1 MNNGIVRGPGSRAR
15 SAMLGLCALAS
26 LAWQGTALAQ
36 GAGQAAL
43 APIAVEG
50 GTIQGRISTD
60 GATAIHKGI
69 PFAAPPVGDLR
80 WRLPQ
85 PVRPWTG
92 TRDASAFGAGCMQA
106 RATTARLPW
115 TMEYLHQDAISEDCL
130 YLNVWAPARRGAA
143 AAPVIVFL
151 HGGGNVEGS
160 GGVPV
165 YDGESMARQG
175 VVFVTVNYR
184 LGVFGL
190 LAHPGLSE
198 EAGASGN
205 YTFHDQ
211 IAALRWV
218 KANIAQFGGD
228 PANVTVMGQS
238 AGAGA
243 IFVLNASPLA
253 RGLYARAILDSAPG
267 TTITNTG
274 IRPAIAVGMP
284 RAEAEQRGLAWAR
297 QAGYADLAA
306 LRAAPA
312 EALRTSFPQPPSTV
326 AAVIDGALLPD
337 RIATV
342 IAAGRHNDV
351 PILAGTNRDERG
363 SEADYGTWT
372 RAQLEEYAARFYPF
386 NRNAFLRLYPAAD
399 DAAAREAQRAVLRD
413 ERRFALAWLS
423 NLRTGAGQAPS
434 YLYFFDRPTPWPAQP
449 QFGAFHSSELP
460 YVLGNQHVLDRPWEA
475 LDRSLSTTMQ
485 GYYVNFAR
493 SGDPNG
499 QGLPEWK
506 PFSAASPQMMWLGE
520 ALRMVDV
527 LPADRATVIAEK
539 RE

>member
-1 MNNGIVRGPGSRAR
+1 MSERTWRW
-15 SAMLGLCALAS
+15 SAVLGACVTVA
-26 LAWQGTALAQ
+26 LAWQATAMAQ
-36 GAGQAAL
+36 T
-43 APIAVEG
+43 APAPVAVEG
-50 GTIQGRISTD
+50 GTIQGRLSAD
-60 GATAIHKGI
+60 GMTVIHAGI

-80 WRLPQ
+80 WRVPQ

-92 TRDASAFGAGCMQA
+92 TRATTSFAAGCMQA

-115 TMEYLHQDAISEDCL
+115 TMEYLHQNDISEDCL
-130 YLNVWAPARRGAA
+130 YLNVWAPARPGSGP
-143 AAPVIVFL
+143 APVIVFL

-165 YDGESMARQG
+165 YDGESMARRG
-175 VVFVTVNYR
+175 IVFVTVNYR

-205 YTFHDQ
+205 YAFHDQ

-218 KANIAQFGGD
+218 KANIAALGGD

-274 IRPAIAVGMP
+274 IRPALAVGMP
-284 RAEAEQRGLAWAR
+284 RAEAEQRGLTWAR
-297 QAGYADLAA
+297 QAGYETLAA

-342 IAAGRHNDV
+342 VAAGRHNDV

-372 RAQLEEYAARFYPF
+372 RAQLEEYATRFYPF
-386 NRNAFLRLYPAAD
+386 NRTAFLSLYPAAD
-399 DAAAREAQRAVLRD
+399 DAAARDAQRAVLRD

-423 NLRTGAGQAPS
+423 QLRAGAGQAPS
-434 YLYFFDRPTPWPAQP
+434 YLYFFDRVTPWPDQP
-449 QFGAFHSSELP
+449 RFGAFHSSELP
-460 YVLGNQHVLDRPWEA
+460 YALGNQHVLDRPWTA
-475 LDRSLSTTMQ
+475 LDRSLSATMQ

-499 QGLPEWK
+499 PGLPAWK
-506 PFSAASPQMMWLGE
+506 AFSAASPQMMWLGE
-520 ALRMVDV
+520 AVGMVDV
-527 LPADRATVIAEK
+527 LPADRAAVVAEK